1 LILIYRRAFA
11 RRFFVQI
18 CQMVMPFFVT
28 YLPAKK
34 NSFFKNIQHII
45 FAGRNA
51 AEIERCVTAKKYAE
65 KNFKNNGKLPVDN
78 KSPAG

>member
-1 LILIYRRAFA
+1 
-11 RRFFVQI
+11 
-18 CQMVMPFFVT
+18 MPFFVT
-28 YLPAKK
+28 YLPAK

-45 FAGRNA
+45 FTGRNA

-65 KNFKNNGKLPVDN
+65 KNFKNNGKLPFDN